1 MSGDIYEF
9 SETTKFNVIK
19 EYAYYFS
26 DISPHPEK
34 HLKCTHIQRKSHNGL
49 KNKWVIVWP
58 RGSSCFSGAKIQ
70 DVWDYYVIDA
80 QKTKDVEDYIRETG
94 SILGL
99 L

>member
-49 KNKWVIVWP
+49 KNKWVIV
-58 RGSSCFSGAKIQ
+58 
-70 DVWDYYVIDA
+70 
-80 QKTKDVEDYIRETG
+80 
-94 SILGL
+94 
-99 L
+99 